1 MGLSFDLVEVGWGAT
16 VAAEGR
22 ELPAT
27 SEELLSRLVST
38 AVCAT
43 HLTVSALDP
52 E

>member
-22 ELPAT
+22 ELPTA
-27 SEELLSRLVST
+27 SKELLSGLVAT
-38 AVCAT
+38 AVWVYLA
-43 HLTVSALDP
+43 VSALDP